1 MMSKKRY
8 KGTECVI
15 KEVMRMRCQ
24 RTSAIK
30 AGSEDMKKEE
40 DS

>member
-8 KGTECVI
+8 KGIECI
-15 KEVMRMRCQ
+15 RKEVMRMRCQ
-24 RTSAIK
+24 GTLAIK
-30 AGSEDMKKEE
+30 GGSEDMKKEE